1 MRNRYHK
8 LLMTVLFLA
17 LVTTIL
23 ASTRWYVD
31 GSNGNDI
38 NSCTSS
44 PSAYATIGRA
54 ISLASSGDSIES

>member
-1 MRNRYHK
+1 
-8 LLMTVLFLA
+8 MTVLFLA